1 MGCNFA
7 DLPISDRKLFCNQD
21 FMKQLIKA
29 RKECRILIGEI
40 EKAYKAAGINL
51 DEIEKE
57 NEVIYNIMEVLES
70 ETDKINIKPQIK
82 IEF

>member
-1 MGCNFA
+1 
-7 DLPISDRKLFCNQD
+7 
-21 FMKQLIKA
+21 MKQLIRA

-57 NEVIYNIMEVLES
+57 NEVIYNIMEVLET

-82 IEF
+82 IKF